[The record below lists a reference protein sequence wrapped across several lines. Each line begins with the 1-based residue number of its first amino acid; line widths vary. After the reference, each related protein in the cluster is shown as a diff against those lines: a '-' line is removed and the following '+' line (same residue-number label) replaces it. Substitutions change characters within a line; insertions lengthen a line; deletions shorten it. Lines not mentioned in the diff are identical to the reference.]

1 MNRRDFLKVG
11 GLLSAALLLQ
21 LSPLGQTAYLPVE
34 AQTGGKLYRGTSDG
48 RVLISSDAGK
58 SWQLH
63 SNFGSMIDILGL
75 TVDLQGQLFAQL
87 GFKGHHF
94 ELVLAQNGTNTWRT
108 A

>member
-21 LSPLGQTAYLPVE
+21 ISPLGKMTSMPIQ
-34 AQTGGKLYRGTSDG
+34 AQAGGKLYRATSDG
-48 RVLISSDAGK
+48 RILISSDAGK
-58 SWQLH
+58 NWQLH

-94 ELVLAQNGTNTWRT
+94 GLALAQDGTNTWRT
-108 A
+108 V